1 MDFSDNTTQI
11 ILAVVAAIAG
21 GSFIA
26 YRVSKKNSNS
36 NNNNKTINQ
45 NRNKVTNGDIVGGNK
60 TTKP

>member
-11 ILAVVAAIAG
+11 ILAVVALFAG

-26 YRVSKKNSNS
+26 YRVSKKNSN
-36 NNNNKTINQ
+36 NNNKTINQ
-45 NRNKVTNGDIVGGNK
+45 NRNNVIGGDIVGGNK